1 VFDVAPEILRHR
13 VLLSYDALASA
24 VKVDDVISRVLQVT
38 PAPRVAPH
46 QHGAPG
52 DTPVFVASAPATPM
66 WAPQAERG
74 ATA

>member
-1 VFDVAPEILRHR
+1 
-13 VLLSYDALASA
+13 
-24 VKVDDVISRVLQVT
+24 VKVDDVISRILQVT

-46 QHGAPG
+46 QHGAAG
-52 DTPVFVASAPATPM
+52 DTPAFVASAPPTQV